1 MWKVATRLDAL
12 TVADKFSILGLPKL
26 NVMQSLLLEVRDKQ
40 LVGHAAELGVYRGGV
55 SYLIANTLLNKQ
67 VHMFDTWE
75 GLPPTADYTNEYHK
89 PGEFGDIVNR
99 GALDDLATY
108 KRVHFHEGIFP
119 GSVPPILDTA
129 KFCFVHL
136 DADLYDST
144 KAGLEFFYPKM
155 VKGGIIVTDDYLWP
169 HCPGCAT
176 ALHEFLWGKPEQI
189 EVRQEF
195 QAIIRKV

>member
-1 MWKVATRLDAL
+1 MDAL

-40 LVGHAAELGVYRGGV
+40 LEGHAAELGVYRGGV
-55 SYLIANTLLNKQ
+55 SYLIANTLTSKHL
-67 VHMFDTWE
+67 HMFDTWE
-75 GLPPTADYTNEYHK
+75 GLPSTADYTNEYHR
-89 PGEFGDIVNR
+89 PGEFGDIGNW
-99 GALDDLATY
+99 GALDDLRTY
-108 KRVHFHEGIFP
+108 RRVHFHEGIFP
-119 GSVPPILDTA
+119 GSIPPILDMA

-155 VKGGIIVTDDYLWP
+155 VKGGIIVCDDYLWP
-169 HCPGCAT
+169 HCPQIRK
-176 ALHEFLWGKPEQI
+176 ALWEFLADKPEQI

-195 QAIIRKV
+195 QAIIKKVN